1 MPCVDPVQRAP
12 AFAAEA
18 YGSQSKLEHPSEVA
32 ALVREAGGDED
43 LQAAAY
49 LHDLVEDTDVAPSDV
64 EREFGPRVT
73 ELVAAMTENESIGD
87 YAERKE
93 EARCRARDAGRD
105 AALLF
110 VADKLSNARRMRR
123 GQKKAEPR
131 KLGHYARTL
140 GTMSAAYPDLPLL
153 DELDAELRARAARAD
168 SPGEDLPVSALGHQ
182 PDASDS

>member
-1 MPCVDPVQRAP
+1 MSCVDTVQRAR

-18 YGSQSKLEHPSEVA
+18 YGSQSELEHPSEVA
-32 ALVREAGGDED
+32 ALVHEAAGDEE
-43 LQAAAY
+43 LQATAY
-49 LHDLVEDTDVAPSDV
+49 LHDLVEDTDVELSDV
-64 EREFGPRVT
+64 EREFGPRVKDV
-73 ELVAAMTENESIGD
+73 VAALTEDESIGD

-123 GQKKAEPR
+123 GQKNPEAR

-140 GTMSAAYPDLPLL
+140 ATMSAAYPDLPLL
-153 DELDAELRARAARAD
+153 GELDAELSARAARVD
-168 SPGEDLPVSALGHQ
+168 SPGEDLPVSALGHR
-182 PDASDS
+182 PDAPA

>member
-1 MPCVDPVQRAP
+1 VDPVQRAQ

-18 YGSQSKLEHPSEVA
+18 YGSQSELEHPSEVA
-32 ALVREAGGDED
+32 ALVREAGGDEE

-49 LHDLVEDTDVAPSDV
+49 LHDLVEDTGVQRSDV
-64 EREFGPRVT
+64 EREFGPGVKD
-73 ELVAAMTENESIGD
+73 LVAALTEEESIDD
-87 YAERKE
+87 YGERKE

-123 GQKKAEPR
+123 GQKKPESR

-140 GTMSAAYPDLPLL
+140 ATMSAAYPDLPLL
-153 DELDAELRARAARAD
+153 DELDAELSARAASAD
-168 SPGEDLPVSALGHQ
+168 SPEEDLPVSALGHQ
-182 PDASDS
+182 PDGRE

>member
-1 MPCVDPVQRAP
+1 VDPVQRAR
-12 AFAAEA
+12 AFAGQA
-18 YGSQSKLEHPSEVA
+18 YGSQSELEHPSEVA
-32 ALVREAGGDED
+32 ALVGEAGGDEQV
-43 LQAAAY
+43 QAAGY
-49 LHDLVEDTDVAPSDV
+49 LHDLVEDTDVEPADI
-64 EREFGPRVT
+64 ERDFGPRVKD
-73 ELVAAMTENESIGD
+73 LVAALTEDESIGD

-131 KLGHYARTL
+131 KLGHYARTHA
-140 GTMSAAYPDLPLL
+140 TMSAAYPDLPLL
-153 DELDAELRARAARAD
+153 DELDAELRARAAPAD

-182 PDASDS
+182 PDAPE